1 MLEYPLE
8 NSLKDWLIERAEVI
22 DQEPGY
28 AEEILGRLASQ
39 SLFGLG
45 VAGKLGGVEKS
56 TFGQAFAALVA
67 VAKCSLNAAFIL
79 WAQRGVIDL
88 LAQQPEHALSKIL
101 LPLLIKGRVAG
112 APGLSNLIK
121 FGSGLEP
128 LRVQAKPV
136 SGGWELN
143 GQMPWVSNAQDN
155 NFIAVVAAQIQ
166 VEEKEDA
173 QEMVQTQEQF
183 QAQSQDQKRVQGQ
196 EVGIFLLPNKADG
209 VQRRPDWSLY
219 SIQSSATAS
228 IGLEKVRLSNEH
240 LIATDAFKF
249 MSSFRPPFLA
259 QQCALSVGVA
269 LASLEHVIR
278 HQKQHQGYIQQA
290 RALEEQI
297 LKIAEQL
304 ILGVTKE
311 VWVESPQGLF
321 ELRLQLA
328 ALCSQSAMLE
338 MQIEGG
344 AAYVKGQREATRRRL
359 REALLLPLIT
369 PTVAQLS

>member
-45 VAGKLGGVEKS
+45 VAGELGGVEKS
-56 TFGQAFAALVA
+56 TFGQAFGALIA
-67 VAKCSLNAAFIL
+67 VAKYSLNAAFIL

-166 VEEKEDA
+166 V
-173 QEMVQTQEQF
+173 QG
-183 QAQSQDQKRVQGQ
+183 RVQGQ
-196 EVGIFLLPNKADG
+196 EVGIFLLPDKADG

-249 MSSFRPPFLA
+249 MRSFRPPFLA

-290 RALEEQI
+290 RVLEEQI
-297 LKIAEQL
+297 LKIAKQL
-304 ILGVTKE
+304 ILGVTKD

-359 REALLLPLIT
+359 REAMLLPLIT